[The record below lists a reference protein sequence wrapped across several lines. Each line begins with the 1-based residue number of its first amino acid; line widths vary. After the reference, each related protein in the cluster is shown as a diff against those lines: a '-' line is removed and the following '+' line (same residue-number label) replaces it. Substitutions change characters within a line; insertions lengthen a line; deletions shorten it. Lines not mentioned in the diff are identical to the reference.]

1 MEFLDFEWK
10 HAGQR
15 SRSSSSCGR
24 STGDRVNFVVRY
36 FPIPAHFNAERAAR
50 AVESAAQQG
59 KFEPMY
65 KKMYETQSQWENR
78 RRQQTRHSGGVFAT
92 ELGLDM
98 TKFDAAYNDPATV
111 ARINQDVADG
121 KALGVD
127 GTPTMFLDGK
137 RLKYKSYS
145 DLSSA
150 IDQALQR

>member
-1 MEFLDFEWK
+1 MGEQK
-10 HAGQR
+10 
-15 SRSSSSCGR
+15 
-24 STGDRVNFVVRY
+24 T
-36 FPIPAHFNAERAAR
+36 PADATFR
-50 AVESAAQQG
+50 G
-59 KFEPMY
+59 F
-65 KKMYETQSQWENR
+65 
-78 RRQQTRHSGGVFAT
+78 FAT